1 MLEIK
6 TPRADEWMHKILN
19 QMALIGDSM
28 PLLES
33 EDKEMRKRTIERMR
47 SAYKNLRRMIEQV
60 YREKQKKELEE
71 QKL

>member
-6 TPRADEWMHKILN
+6 TPRADEWMHEILN

-60 YREKQKKELEE
+60 YREKQTKELEE

>member
-6 TPRADEWMHKILN
+6 TPRADEWMHEILN

-60 YREKQKKELEE
+60 YKEKQKKELEE